1 MTGRVAEIWR
11 HPIKAH
17 GREALDQVE
26 LTKGRTLP
34 WDRVWAVTHEQT
46 KANGSEWAHCANFSR
61 GAKVAALQ
69 AINAQLDEANRKIT
83 LSHPERPDLTFRPDA
98 DVSEFIE
105 WVQPLMPADRAA
117 SVGIVSAPDRGMTD
131 SDFPSISLL
140 NFASNAEVEQQL
152 GQDLSMERWRGNIC
166 FDGFPAWEEFDW
178 IGRQLQVGSAVLEIR
193 ERIGRCLAT
202 TVNTETGKRD
212 ADTLGA
218 LKQGWGH
225 TDFGVYG
232 YVIESGSVTLG
243 DKIELIT

>member
-17 GREALDQVE
+17 GREPLQQVD
-26 LTKGRTLP
+26 LTEGHTLP

-46 KANGSEWAHCANFSR
+46 KADGSEWAHCANFTR

-69 AINAQLDEANRKIT
+69 AINAQLDEANREIT
-83 LSHPERPDLTFRPDA
+83 LSHPERANLTFRPDG
-98 DVSEFIE
+98 DVSKFLE

-131 SDFPSISLL
+131 SDFPSVSLL
-140 NFASNAEVEQQL
+140 NLASNTEVEQRL
-152 GQDLSMERWRGNIC
+152 GQYLSMERWRGNIC
-166 FDGFPAWEEFDW
+166 LEGLPAWEEFEW
-178 IGRQLQVGSAVLEIR
+178 IGKQLQIGTAVLQIR

-202 TVNTETGKRD
+202 TVNTKSGKRD
-212 ADTLGA
+212 ADTLGT
-218 LKQGWGH
+218 LKQGWDH

-232 YVIESGSVTLG
+232 YVVKSGSISTG
-243 DKIELIT
+243 DEIELLT